1 MKKIALGLAAILTL
15 SATPAV
21 ADAGTDALYQQI
33 DRLSQRVAGLD
44 DKVERKNELL
54 ACERDNR
61 RELLRAMREGDRT
74 VTVAKCS

>member
-1 MKKIALGLAAILTL
+1 MKKTALALAAILTL
-15 SATPAV
+15 GATPAV

-44 DKVERKNELL
+44 DQVERKNELL

-74 VTVAKCS
+74 VTVAQCG

>member
-1 MKKIALGLAAILTL
+1 MKKTALALAAILTL
-15 SATPAV
+15 GATPAV

-61 RELLRAMREGDRT
+61 RELVRALRGERPAVVRVCR
-74 VTVAKCS
+74 